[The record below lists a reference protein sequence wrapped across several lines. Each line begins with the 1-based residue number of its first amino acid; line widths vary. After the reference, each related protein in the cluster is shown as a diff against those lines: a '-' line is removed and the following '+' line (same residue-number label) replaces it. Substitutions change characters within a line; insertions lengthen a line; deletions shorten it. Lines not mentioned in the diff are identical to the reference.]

1 MAMMPAADER
11 IGEAGGRWI
20 PRAEVLSMLGV
31 KTQTL
36 YAYVSRGR
44 ITARPDPSDPRR
56 SLYAAA
62 DVARLKG
69 SSGGEVAGQV
79 LPFEP
84 AVKGE
89 AVIQSCVSLA
99 TDGRIYYR
107 GRDATEWAQG
117 ATVEET
123 ARLLWG
129 CGDHNPFAGL
139 GVRVDGASGASPRAR
154 LFAALSRRAEED
166 EPSPGRDVASLQREA
181 ATALNEV
188 VDAMAGPGPR
198 LFFHQRLAR
207 GWKML
212 ERDSVHLKRALVLAA
227 DHDLNPAVLAT
238 RAAASGGASPAGAAM
253 AGLAAL
259 SASPMARTLKAVIT
273 YVIEARRDP
282 AGAARRHME
291 ASGAIPGFGSESFPL
306 GDPRADALL
315 ALADLPPDL
324 TAVLREGEA
333 ASGSRAG
340 FALALA
346 VLARRLDLPREGA
359 LDMFLV
365 GRLTGLMAHALDQ
378 ITDGSP
384 IRARLRYVGPR
395 PGAE

>member
-1 MAMMPAADER
+1 MTPGAGERVDEAAD
-11 IGEAGGRWI
+11 RWI
-20 PRAEVLSMLGV
+20 PRAEVLSLLGV

-56 SLYAAA
+56 SLYAAS

-69 SSGGEVAGQV
+69 TTGGEVTGQV

-89 AVIQSCVSLA
+89 AVVQSSVSLA

-107 GRDATEWAQG
+107 GRDAAEWAQA

-129 CGDHNPFAGL
+129 CVDHNPFAGL
-139 GVRVDGASGASPRAR
+139 GVRVDGAGGASPRAR

-166 EPSPGRDVASLQREA
+166 ASSHGRDAASLQREA
-181 ATALNEV
+181 ATALNEA
-188 VDAMAGPGPR
+188 VDAMSGPGPR

-212 ERDSVHLKRALVLAA
+212 ERDSVHLRRALVLAA

-253 AGLAAL
+253 AGLVAL
-259 SASPMARTLKAVIT
+259 SCSPMAQTLKAAIT

-291 ASGAIPGFGSESFPL
+291 GAGAIPGFGSESFPH
-306 GDPRADALL
+306 GDPRAEALL
-315 ALADLPPDL
+315 ALADLPADL
-324 TAVLREGEA
+324 MAVLREGEA

-340 FALALA
+340 FAIALA
-346 VLARRLDLPREGA
+346 VMARRLDLPRDGA
-359 LDMFLV
+359 LDVLLV

-384 IRARLRYVGPR
+384 IRTRLRYVGPR
-395 PGAE
+395 P